1 MLRKKKISAPSH
13 RQDSLRCTPAR
24 EQMQTLKR
32 KTRCMSTGNKNQSI
46 PSAELKLLLFME
58 VDSMSQMNEK
68 YVSRN

>member
-1 MLRKKKISAPSH
+1 
-13 RQDSLRCTPAR
+13 
-24 EQMQTLKR
+24 
-32 KTRCMSTGNKNQSI
+32 MSTGNKNQSI